1 MVLKLKTYT
10 DGSKSALLGQLGS
23 MLICNLLFLQFVFI
37 KSDYW
42 QDQIQLVLITWPV
55 AAGGCFQASKSS
67 VISPWSVQEN

>member
-42 QDQIQLVLITWPV
+42 QDQIQLVLIT
-55 AAGGCFQASKSS
+55 
-67 VISPWSVQEN
+67 